1 MNILFRADSSSSI
14 GTGHIMRDL
23 VLAQQ
28 FPNDNIIFATKNL
41 EGNINFKIKESGFK
55 IELLKTNQIEE
66 LNTLINKFKIDML
79 IIDNYDIDY
88 RFEKQLKI
96 KNPKL
101 KIFVLD
107 DTYEKHYCDIL
118 LNHNISAD
126 EKKYKDLVP
135 DYCELRCGSRFTL
148 IREEFYNEKKKLNKK
163 IFNTKKYNLKTIF
176 IAMGGADHSNV
187 NIDILKTIKKLRSV
201 SEKKVKVNLVTT
213 TANRNLK
220 KLKKYCKN
228 KKWLMLHI
236 NSSEIARLMVKSGF
250 SIVTP
255 SVIVNEVYFMEL
267 PFIAIKTASNQED
280 IYKYLK
286 KNRFNTLNSFNEK
299 KLKKELIKFLK

>member
-1 MNILFRADSSSSI
+1 MNILFRVDSSSSI

-88 RFEKQLKI
+88 KFEKQLKI

-163 IFNTKKYNLKTIF
+163 VFNTKKHNLKTIF
-176 IAMGGADHSNV
+176 IAMGGADHSNI
-187 NIDILKTIKKLRSV
+187 NIKVLKVLKHFPNI
-201 SEKKVKVNLVTT
+201 KVNLVTT
-213 TANRNLK
+213 KANKNLK
-220 KLKKYCKN
+220 ELEIYCKS
-228 KKWLMLHI
+228 KKWIALHI
-236 NSSEIARLMVKSGF
+236 NSDKIAKLMAKSNF
-250 SIVTP
+250 AIVTP
-255 SVIVNEVYFMEL
+255 SVTLNEVYFMNL
-267 PFIAIKTASNQED
+267 PFIAIKTADNQKE

-286 KNRFNTLNSFNEK
+286 KKNYLVLKEFNKNKLEK
-299 KLKKELIKFLK
+299 SILKMIEKIKGK